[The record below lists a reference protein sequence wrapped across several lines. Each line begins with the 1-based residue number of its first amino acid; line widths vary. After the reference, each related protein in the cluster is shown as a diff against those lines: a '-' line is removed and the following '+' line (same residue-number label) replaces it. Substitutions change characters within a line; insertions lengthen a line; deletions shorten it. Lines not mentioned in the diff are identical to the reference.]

1 MYRRINALIC
11 SILILFSSAGSLL
24 ASDMHSCK
32 SDKQEES
39 VHCSLPMEKMDCCP
53 MEQQENT
60 CNCPEMNN
68 ENSVP
73 QETAPFVIVN
83 SANHPGEFLASH
95 FILFNPDFA
104 IQQEYRFS
112 ENVNSNLTDNKIY
125 KSLHSFLI

>member
-1 MYRRINALIC
+1 
-11 SILILFSSAGSLL
+11 
-24 ASDMHSCK
+24 
-32 SDKQEES
+32 
-39 VHCSLPMEKMDCCP
+39 

-83 SANHPGEFLASH
+83 SSNHPGEFIASH
-95 FILFNPDFA
+95 FILLNPDFT

-125 KSLHSFLI
+125 KSLNSFLIWYLSWDKNAQLVS